1 MEVKLMT
8 NNFFDLVKDGFFNPF
23 SGPNKKYNYDL
34 LQLINT
40 KMSLDNLQVIKE
52 DIVDWIVDYVDN
64 CPIDLYSDDTNEE
77 ENDVRTFAYD
87 KVRYFIRCGWLIED
101 FEGVKIKYQLDEN
114 GIKILSA
121 MEKAVKDD
129 TKSLEFS
136 GYVYN
141 IYNNL
146 YNFNYDHSVD
156 IVEQVYNASKELN
169 SMLRGLNVNIKKFL
183 TKLISENEAM
193 PREILQT
200 IFFDY
205 QKKVV
210 LKAFKNFR
218 EKDNPSKYKLYIEN
232 KIDEMLS
239 KKMNLLVK
247 NYIKVKNDNLDT
259 SENENEAKEF
269 FSFRL
274 NYISEQFEEIE
285 EYIRMLDRKNTK
297 YISTAQ
303 SRLNFLLNEETDIEG
318 RIIDC
323 LKMIGKVDD
332 KFFDESYLDL
342 FVGSNIDEYSLYKPV
357 SRKTKVKPA
366 PMIDEF
372 EDDPEE
378 IKRLT
383 EKLFKDNE
391 YSVYKI
397 NEFALNQLGDNNQIH
412 AKDIK
417 LKEFSEFL
425 KVFLVKLYSANTNVE
440 YNVKYIDD
448 TYKVLGYKLNDF
460 IIERKV

>member
-1 MEVKLMT
+1 M
-8 NNFFDLVKDGFFNPF
+8 
-23 SGPNKKYNYDL
+23 
-34 LQLINT
+34 
-40 KMSLDNLQVIKE
+40 
-52 DIVDWIVDYVDN
+52 
-64 CPIDLYSDDTNEE
+64 YSDDTNEE

>member
-1 MEVKLMT
+1 MT

-417 LKEFSEFL
+417 LKEFSKFL

>member
-1 MEVKLMT
+1 ME

-23 SGPNKKYNYDL
+23 TNGNKRYNYDL
-34 LQLINT
+34 LQLINN
-40 KMSLDNLQVIKE
+40 KMSLDNLQVVKE

-64 CPIDLYSDDTNEE
+64 CPIDMLDDETNSKEA
-77 ENDVRTFAYD
+77 DVRTFAYD
-87 KVRYFIRCGWLIED
+87 KVRYFIKCGWLIED
-101 FEGVKIKYQLDEN
+101 FEGVRITYQLDEN

-146 YNFNYDHSVD
+146 YYYNHDHAVD
-156 IVEQVYNASKELN
+156 IIEQVYNASRELN

-183 TKLISENEAM
+183 AKLISENEAM
-193 PREILQT
+193 PKEILKT

-232 KIDEMLS
+232 RIEDLLS
-239 KKMNLLVK
+239 EEKLNLMIK
-247 NYIKVKNDNLDT
+247 NYIKVKYDNVAT
-259 SENENEAKEF
+259 VENEDEAREF
-269 FSFRL
+269 FISRL
-274 NYISEQFEEIE
+274 NYISVQFEEIE
-285 EYIRMLDRKNTK
+285 EYIGMLDRKNTK

-318 RIIDC
+318 RIIEC
-323 LKMIGKVDD
+323 LKGIIDVDD
-332 KFFDESYLDL
+332 DFFEEACFDIYT
-342 FVGSNIDEYSLYKPV
+342 GSNIDEYSLYKPV
-357 SRKTKVKPA
+357 TRKTRVKSDL
-366 PMIDEF
+366 ILDEF

-378 IKRLT
+378 IKRLSD
-383 EKLFKDNE
+383 KLFKDNE
-391 YSVYKI
+391 YSVYRI
-397 NEFALNQLGDNNQIH
+397 NEFVLSQLGDKRQIH

-417 LKEFSEFL
+417 IKEFNDIL
-425 KVFLVKLYSANTNVE
+425 MVFLIQLYSENTSVG
-440 YNVKYIDD
+440 YCVKYIED
-448 TYKVLGYKLNDF
+448 TYKELGYVMHDY
-460 IIERKV
+460 IIERKVL

>member
-1 MEVKLMT
+1 MA
-8 NNFFDLVKDGFFNPF
+8 NNFFDLVRDGFFNPF
-23 SGPNKKYNYDL
+23 SGPNKRYNYDL
-34 LQLINT
+34 LQLINS
-40 KMSLDNLQVIKE
+40 KMSLDNLQVVKE

-64 CPIDLYSDDTNEE
+64 CPINMYSDDTNEE
-77 ENDVRTFAYD
+77 EKDVRSFAYGQ
-87 KVRYFIRCGWLIED
+87 VRYFVKCGWLIED
-101 FEGVKIKYQLDEN
+101 FEGIKITYQLDEN

-146 YNFNYDHSVD
+146 YNYNYDHAVD
-156 IVEQVYNASKELN
+156 IIEQVYNASKELN

-232 KIDEMLS
+232 RIDELLTEE
-239 KKMNLLVK
+239 KLNLMIS
-247 NYIKVKNDNLDT
+247 NYIKVKYDNSST
-259 SENENEAKEF
+259 IENEDEAREF
-269 FSFRL
+269 FVTRL
-274 NYISEQFEEIE
+274 NYISKQFEEIE
-285 EYIRMLDRKNTK
+285 EYISMLDAKNTK

-323 LKMIGKVDD
+323 LKGIGNVDD
-332 KFFDESYLDL
+332 DFFEESYLDMY
-342 FVGSNIDEYSLYKPV
+342 VGSNIDEYSLYKPV
-357 SRKTKVKPA
+357 SRKTKVKPE
-366 PMIDEF
+366 PIIDEF
-372 EDDPEE
+372 EDDQEE
-378 IKRLT
+378 IKRLA
-383 EKLFKDNE
+383 ENLFKDNE
-391 YSVYKI
+391 FSVYKI
-397 NEFALNQLGDNNQIH
+397 NVFVLSQLGSDNQIH

-417 LKEFSEFL
+417 LKEFNDLL
-425 KVFLVKLYSANTNVE
+425 KVFLVKLYSANANVE
-440 YNVKYIDD
+440 YSVKYLDD
-448 TYKVLGYKLNDF
+448 EYKTLGYKMKDF

>member
-1 MEVKLMT
+1 MT

-23 SGPNKKYNYDL
+23 SGQKKKYNYDL

-425 KVFLVKLYSANTNVE
+425 KVFLVKLYLANTNLE

>member
-1 MEVKLMT
+1 MT

-52 DIVDWIVDYVDN
+52 DIVDWIVVYVDN
-64 CPIDLYSDDTNEE
+64 CRIDLYSDDTNEE

>member
-1 MEVKLMT
+1 MT

-218 EKDNPSKYKLYIEN
+218 EKDNPSKYNLYIEN

>member
-1 MEVKLMT
+1 
-8 NNFFDLVKDGFFNPF
+8 
-23 SGPNKKYNYDL
+23 
-34 LQLINT
+34 
-40 KMSLDNLQVIKE
+40 
-52 DIVDWIVDYVDN
+52 
-64 CPIDLYSDDTNEE
+64 
-77 ENDVRTFAYD
+77 
-87 KVRYFIRCGWLIED
+87 
-101 FEGVKIKYQLDEN
+101 
-114 GIKILSA
+114 
-121 MEKAVKDD
+121 
-129 TKSLEFS
+129 
-136 GYVYN
+136 
-141 IYNNL
+141 
-146 YNFNYDHSVD
+146 
-156 IVEQVYNASKELN
+156 
-169 SMLRGLNVNIKKFL
+169 
-183 TKLISENEAM
+183 
-193 PREILQT
+193 
-200 IFFDY
+200 
-205 QKKVV
+205 
-210 LKAFKNFR
+210 
-218 EKDNPSKYKLYIEN
+218 
-232 KIDEMLS
+232 
-239 KKMNLLVK
+239 
-247 NYIKVKNDNLDT
+247 
-259 SENENEAKEF
+259 
-269 FSFRL
+269 
-274 NYISEQFEEIE
+274 
-285 EYIRMLDRKNTK
+285 MLDRKNTK

-332 KFFDESYLDL
+332 KFFYESYLDL

>member
-1 MEVKLMT
+1 MT

>member
-1 MEVKLMT
+1 MT

-193 PREILQT
+193 PREYYKRFSLI
-200 IFFDY
+200 I
-205 QKKVV
+205 KK
-210 LKAFKNFR
+210 R
-218 EKDNPSKYKLYIEN
+218 
-232 KIDEMLS
+232 
-239 KKMNLLVK
+239 
-247 NYIKVKNDNLDT
+247 
-259 SENENEAKEF
+259 
-269 FSFRL
+269 
-274 NYISEQFEEIE
+274 
-285 EYIRMLDRKNTK
+285 
-297 YISTAQ
+297 
-303 SRLNFLLNEETDIEG
+303 
-318 RIIDC
+318 
-323 LKMIGKVDD
+323 
-332 KFFDESYLDL
+332 
-342 FVGSNIDEYSLYKPV
+342 
-357 SRKTKVKPA
+357 
-366 PMIDEF
+366 
-372 EDDPEE
+372 
-378 IKRLT
+378 
-383 EKLFKDNE
+383 
-391 YSVYKI
+391 
-397 NEFALNQLGDNNQIH
+397 
-412 AKDIK
+412 
-417 LKEFSEFL
+417 
-425 KVFLVKLYSANTNVE
+425 
-440 YNVKYIDD
+440 
-448 TYKVLGYKLNDF
+448 
-460 IIERKV
+460 

>member
-1 MEVKLMT
+1 MT

-64 CPIDLYSDDTNEE
+64 CPIDLYSDGTNEE

>member
-1 MEVKLMT
+1 MT

-77 ENDVRTFAYD
+77 ENDVRTFAYN